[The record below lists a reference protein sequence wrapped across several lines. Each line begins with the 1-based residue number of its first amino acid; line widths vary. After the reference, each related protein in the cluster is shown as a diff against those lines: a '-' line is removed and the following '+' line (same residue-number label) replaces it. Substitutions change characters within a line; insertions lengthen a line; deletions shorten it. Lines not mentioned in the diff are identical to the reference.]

1 MTYAPTKL
9 RAPDGWEEML
19 SGFAKS
25 VLREQPANIYEFGRI
40 YFEAEK
46 AKAAKSADEDEIDLN
61 DPAVE
66 DAAIQIQSAFRGYA
80 ARRRLTNEAAGLPDT
95 DTEDVESV
103 APVGEVPDIDLN
115 DPELTKAATTI
126 QASWRGAQARA
137 EVESMKDQKAEE
149 AAAAA
154 DIDLNDPAVEDAAIK
169 IQASFRGHMVR
180 NSMTTGAAAESGL
193 IDESAFADSP
203 EPDGAKPAEEAEKI
217 DIDLDDPEVQNAA
230 IKIQAGFRGFKVRK
244 NSIAATEASGGG
256 AEAQVEAQVEAQE
269 EEKVEAEKEAQS
281 EEKEEESS
289 EPKSADKTEQNL
301 ATEEA
306 SEAEIK
312 ASEGTEDKKAS
323 EAEEATAATEPS
335 ADVVADDKPAEVATE
350 EEKPVD
356 SEAPATEEAEEKP
369 TTEAD
374 AEPEPEPEPAAEK
387 NAEDTPAE
395 AEATT
400 EEASAEEPKEAEP
413 AESGSVEAE
422 AEVTEAA
429 PAPEDT
435 AEATTE
441 EPKAEETT
449 ETSSA

>member
-1 MTYAPTKL
+1 MAMTYAPTKL

-80 ARRRLTNEAAGLPDT
+80 ARRRLTDEAAGLPDT

-103 APVGEVPDIDLN
+103 APLGEVPDIDLN

-154 DIDLNDPAVEDAAIK
+154 DIDLSDPAVEDAAIK

-180 NSMTTGAAAESGL
+180 NSMTTGAAEENGL

-244 NSIAATEASGGG
+244 NSIAAAEASGGG
-256 AEAQVEAQVEAQE
+256 AEAQVEPQE

-281 EEKEEESS
+281 EENEEESS
-289 EPKSADKTEQNL
+289 EPKSVDKTEQDL

-306 SEAEIK
+306 SEAETK
-312 ASEGTEDKKAS
+312 AEGAEDKKAS
-323 EAEEATAATEPS
+323 EAEGATAATEPS

-369 TTEAD
+369 NTEAD
-374 AEPEPEPEPAAEK
+374 AEPEPEPAAEQ
-387 NAEDTPAE
+387 NAENTPAE

-413 AESGSVEAE
+413 AESASVEAE
-422 AEVTEAA
+422 AAVTEAA

-441 EPKAEETT
+441 EPKAEETA